1 MDDHVHILMGLHP
14 SLSLADYMR
23 ELKTGTSRWISQEG
37 IFPGFN
43 GWQDGYGAFTIS
55 VREQDAVIRYIKE
68 QQIHH
73 QQTDYLGELRSILD
87 EARIKYDEKYIA

>member
-1 MDDHVHILMGLHP
+1 MDDHVHILTSLHP
-14 SLSLADYMR
+14 SLALADYMR

-55 VREQDAVIRYIKE
+55 TREQDAVIRYIKD
-68 QQIHH
+68 QQQHH
-73 QQTDYLGELRSILD
+73 QQTDYLDEYRRMLT
-87 EARIKYDEKYIA
+87 EARIQYDDKYLA